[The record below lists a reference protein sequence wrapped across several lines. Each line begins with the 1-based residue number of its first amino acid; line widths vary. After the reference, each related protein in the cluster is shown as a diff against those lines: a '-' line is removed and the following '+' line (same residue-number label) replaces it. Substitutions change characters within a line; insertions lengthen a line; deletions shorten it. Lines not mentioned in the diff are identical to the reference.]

1 MPPSH
6 GAEGSAYLGGVKN
19 GGTSSLLHSFCFIFD
34 LRRDQRRLLR
44 RVIVVADQLAR
55 SSLARADLVVLQ
67 VVSWIHGHAQDCS
80 GGQARPAGIVLGGT
94 DMDESLLFLGG
105 RRGIWVF
112 TPELDLDVVGFICM
126 RLPQFR

>member
-34 LRRDQRRLLR
+34 LRRDQRRRRR

-67 VVSWIHGHAQDCS
+67 VDQLDPRPCS
-80 GGQARPAGIVLGGT
+80 GLLRRSGIVLGGT

-112 TPELDLDVVGFICM
+112 TPELDLDVVVFICM